1 MTTCT
6 FLLSK
11 LHATKMYKEK
21 FYLNFYNSSIESS
34 SKGIGIF
41 SKNLACLWG
50 LGPQTREQV
59 KQKPQN
65 WATTCRRKS
74 SSNPIKKQNYFDT
87 WKFLIFAE
95 SLVRCSSENLNLIE
109 NVVAHMCRLQSPQ
122 KLTPVLGAQ
131 MSPHDASEWDC
142 VHVRVHERVRVR
154 WR

>member
-11 LHATKMYKEK
+11 VYVTKMYKEK

-41 SKNLACLWG
+41 SKNLACPWG

-65 WATTCRRKS
+65 WAPTCRRKS
-74 SSNPIKKQNYFDT
+74 SSNPIKKLFRN
-87 WKFLIFAE
+87 LNIFAE
-95 SLVRCSSENLNLIE
+95 SLVRWSSENLNLIE

-131 MSPHDASEWDC
+131 MSPHDACEWEC
-142 VHVRVHERVRVR
+142 VRVRERVRVR